1 MELAKKKYGLF
12 TALAMVVGIV
22 IGSGVFKSAGD
33 VLNKAGGNLSTA
45 ILAWLIGGAIIV
57 VSTYTFSFVALK
69 TTKSSGII
77 DFIEE
82 IMGEKVAYLVGW
94 FSTYVYFPALVG
106 ILAWLAGDI
115 TNSLLGLSNATWTLG
130 VIYFFGIYAL
140 NLASPIISG
149 KLQVS
154 ATVIKI
160 IPLVLIAVV
169 GLVVGLFNGN
179 VATSFQV
186 SGTLTNSGVT
196 GLAAAVAVTAF
207 AYDGWITALNIT
219 HELKDEKKN
228 LSRALIG
235 GALIVVL
242 LYVLFFIGLSGV
254 ITNDEAMSLAGSLDT
269 SILAAERLFG
279 SFFGTIVSVL
289 ILVSVIGTLNGLTLG
304 AIRGGYQIGVKNI
317 GPKPSFMTK
326 LSKYDAPV
334 NSGLI
339 SLAVGVFW
347 GIIWYG
353 NFQGYWGVFM
363 DTSVLPIVFMYTAYI
378 MVYVDVIKN
387 YKELPAWKRF
397 GVPALATF
405 GGLYLI
411 YGAFTSDPKAFLY
424 YLVIVVVIMG
434 IGYLLYNKKNN

>member
-33 VLNKAGGNLSTA
+33 VLNKAGGNLTTA
-45 ILAWLIGGAIIV
+45 ILAWVIGGAIII
-57 VSTYTFSFVALK
+57 VSTYTFSLVALK

-82 IMGEKVAYLVGW
+82 IMGEKVAYMVGW
-94 FSTYVYFPALVG
+94 FSTYIYFPALVG

-115 TNSLLGLSNATWTLG
+115 TNSLLGLTNWTWTLG
-130 VIYFFGIYAL
+130 VIYFFGIYGL

-160 IPLVLIAVV
+160 IPLVLIALV

-179 VATSFQV
+179 VAESFQV
-186 SGTLTNSGVT
+186 SGTLTNGGVT

-242 LYVLFFIGLSGV
+242 LYVLFFVGLSGV

-279 SFFGTIVSVL
+279 SFFGTVVSVL

-326 LSKYDAPV
+326 LSKYDAPI
-334 NSGLI
+334 NSGLV
-339 SLAVGVFW
+339 SLGAGLFW

-363 DTSVLPIVFMYTAYI
+363 DTSVLPIVFLYTAYI
-378 MVYVDVIKN
+378 MVYIDVIKN
-387 YKELPAWKRF
+387 YQELPVWKRYF
-397 GVPALATF
+397 VPALATF

-424 YLVIVVVIMG
+424 YLAIVVVIMG
-434 IGYLLYNKKNN
+434 VGYLFYNKKNN